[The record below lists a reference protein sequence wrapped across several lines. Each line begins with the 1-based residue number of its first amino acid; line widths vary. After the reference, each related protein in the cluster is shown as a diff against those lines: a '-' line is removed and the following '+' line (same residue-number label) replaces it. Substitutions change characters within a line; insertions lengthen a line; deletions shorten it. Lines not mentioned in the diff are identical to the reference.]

1 MNWRTNCRVFLTP
14 VIMFLA
20 ATSVVAQS
28 TAPTVE
34 EVLSRTR
41 ANVAA
46 TLATLPS
53 VFCDEKMTSS
63 ELRDGKPRRVM
74 TFDSVLSI
82 KNKNGGEEKL
92 IESRDVRLVN
102 GRPPKEGKKYVLPWT
117 FDGGFGLLSTS
128 FLSSEHD
135 QCNTYRIVNDGD
147 STESLL
153 GLEVSRKADSQKIA
167 GCEVFSAVAVDRFWL
182 DPASYE
188 VHRIEIMARLPN
200 GSQGFRVVKGKNDF
214 AAVQFGAKSYLLPSS
229 AHMSVTMEPGSSE
242 EFAFEAYNSKCHKFE
257 ASSSIVSDSIEESH

>member
-135 QCNTYRIVNDGD
+135 QCNTYRIVNGD
-147 STESLL
+147 ASTGNLL
-153 GLEVSRKADSQKIA
+153 GLELSRKADSKKIA
-167 GCEVFSAVAVDRFWL
+167 GCETLSESAVSRFWL

-188 VHRIEIMARLPN
+188 IQRIETTARIPN
-200 GSQGFRVVKGKNDF
+200 GSHGFKTISGRNDF
-214 AAVQFGAKSYLLPSS
+214 AAVQFGARSYLLP
-229 AHMSVTMEPGSSE
+229 AGARLKVTMEPESSE
-242 EFAFEAYNSKCHKFE
+242 GFAFEAHYSNCHKFE